1 MGGTRRRRVNTA
13 LVQTPSSCKHR
24 PRANTHLPLAHTT
37 ALSPRAAPRA
47 LRLRAHTDARSPGAR
62 AALARVCTSARS
74 RCARAVVHSSP
85 VHTLSSCTPHTQPL
99 SSPFSCTH
107 RPPACTTRVHTHAT
121 LPFVLLC
128 SLHTRALTHSCSLML
143 VLLARLCT
151 LTRSCSHSHA
161 CHPPA
166 LSALCSS
173 HTRALTLVHSH
184 ACVWGRGCRY
194 GVLADLWG
202 FTARCLGGP
211 L

>member
-74 RCARAVVHSSP
+74 RCARTVVHSSP
-85 VHTLSSCTPHTQPL
+85 VDTLSSCTPHTQPL

-121 LPFVLLC
+121 LPVVLLC
-128 SLHTRALTHSCSLML
+128 SLHTHALTHALSC
-143 VLLARLCT
+143 LC
-151 LTRSCSHSHA
+151 SWHACAHSHA
-161 CHPPA
+161 RVLTHTPATHPHSQPCA
-166 LSALCSS
+166 P
-173 HTRALTLVHSH
+173 RTLVHSH
-184 ACVWGRGCRY
+184 SCTHTRVFGAGGAVM
-194 GVLADLWG
+194 G
-202 FTARCLGGP
+202 F
-211 L
+211 